1 MVTRQPLLLQ
11 VSYLQVTRNIIHS
24 LRLGTKSSKEDIGRN
39 GDGESRG
46 KKIQWVG
53 IKQSLPQPRSS
64 IARIYAHLYSKLY
77 TTSHLLN

>member
-1 MVTRQPLLLQ
+1 MFYHKMADFLILGYFFMVTRQPLLLQ

-24 LRLGTKSSKEDIGRN
+24 LRMGTKSSKEDMGRN

-53 IKQSLPQPRSS
+53 IKQSLPQPR
-64 IARIYAHLYSKLY
+64 RV
-77 TTSHLLN
+77 